1 MSQPPRT
8 DEADVL
14 RRAAEVGLII
24 DPAFVAAVA
33 QHLTGLMAAV
43 TVVDDF
49 PLPESTE
56 PAASFEP

>member
-8 DEADVL
+8 EADVL
-14 RRAAEVGLII
+14 TRAAEVGLDI
-24 DPAFVAAVA
+24 DPAFIAAVA

-43 TVVDDF
+43 SVVDEF

-56 PAASFEP
+56 PAPSFEP